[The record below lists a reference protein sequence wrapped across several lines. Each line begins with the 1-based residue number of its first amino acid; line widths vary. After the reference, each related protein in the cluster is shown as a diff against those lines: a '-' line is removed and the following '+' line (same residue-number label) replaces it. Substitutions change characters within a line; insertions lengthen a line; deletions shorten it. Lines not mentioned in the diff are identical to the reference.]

1 MEIMK
6 ENMVKLTSFYDPF
19 YANFMKSE
27 KLQNSP
33 PSMIHL
39 ENSQKVGL
47 CRFLPS
53 TAIGAPAFFLQRIIF
68 FEEKGKRQCFLL
80 KSSVK
85 IK

>member
-19 YANFMKSE
+19 YANFMKLE

-39 ENSQKVGL
+39 ENSQKVG
-47 CRFLPS
+47 
-53 TAIGAPAFFLQRIIF
+53 LQRIIF

>member
-19 YANFMKSE
+19 YANFMKLE
-27 KLQNSP
+27 KWQNSP

-68 FEEKGKRQCFLL
+68 LRKRGNVNVF
-80 KSSVK
+80 S
-85 IK
+85 